1 MQPLWGRGRGRAFDN
16 IFIKRLWRSLKY
28 EDIYLNDY
36 PSVPAP
42 TAGLERQPVWL
53 IRRQPANVALGALSV
68 NVPQCHLDFW
78 RVA

>member
-42 TAGLERQPVWL
+42 TAGLER
-53 IRRQPANVALGALSV
+53 
-68 NVPQCHLDFW
+68 
-78 RVA
+78 